1 MILGAYLSLK
11 IGRKRL
17 LHDPRADLGAAL
29 GERIDVLGIELLEA
43 LLDTRRQVA
52 DELAVGLRAGREPA
66 RNPDAGG
73 GEAADHLAERGV
85 LAADLLQVGHA
96 EIFKPRYTH
105 WFGIL
110 RVMTQR
116 RTVFFVS
123 DGTGITAQML
133 GHSLLTQFEGV
144 EFNQVTLPFVDSAEK
159 AEECLARIAAEG
171 GNGGQ
176 PIVFSTL
183 VNNDVRTV
191 VRKANAL
198 FIDFFESFIDPLEAG
213 LGVKSSHTIGRSHS
227 AMDKKEYQQRI
238 EAINFA
244 MAHDD
249 GASHRELAQA
259 DVILIGVSRSGKTPT
274 SLYLAMQFGVKAANY
289 PLIPE
294 DLDRMKLPEALRT
307 EKHRLYGLTI
317 APERLHE
324 IRKERRPGSKY
335 ADLDNCRFEVDEAEN
350 LMRREGVRCINSTS
364 KSIEEIATTILREL
378 RISRQIY

>member
-1 MILGAYLSLK
+1 MSA
-11 IGRKRL
+11 
-17 LHDPRADLGAAL
+17 
-29 GERIDVLGIELLEA
+29 
-43 LLDTRRQVA
+43 
-52 DELAVGLRAGREPA
+52 
-66 RNPDAGG
+66 
-73 GEAADHLAERGV
+73 
-85 LAADLLQVGHA
+85 
-96 EIFKPRYTH
+96 
-105 WFGIL
+105 
-110 RVMTQR
+110 R

-144 EFNQVTLPFVDSAEK
+144 EFDQVTLPFVDTVEK
-159 AEECLARIAAEG
+159 AEECLARIAAES
-171 GNGGQ
+171 GNGQ

-183 VNNDVRTV
+183 VNQDVREV
-191 VRKANAL
+191 VRRANAL
-198 FIDFFESFIDPLEAG
+198 IIDFFESFIDPLEAG

-249 GASHRELAQA
+249 GASHRELGQA

-274 SLYLAMQFGVKAANY
+274 SLYMALQFGVKAANY

-294 DLDRMKLPEALRT
+294 DFHRGKLPEALR
-307 EKHRLYGLTI
+307 EQKSRLYGLTI

-324 IRKERRPGSKY
+324 IRQERRPNSRY
-335 ADLDNCRFEVDEAEN
+335 ADLDNCRFEIDEAEAM
-350 LMRREGVRCINSTS
+350 MRREGIHSINSTS

-378 RISRQIY
+378 RIQRQVY

>member
-1 MILGAYLSLK
+1 
-11 IGRKRL
+11 
-17 LHDPRADLGAAL
+17 
-29 GERIDVLGIELLEA
+29 
-43 LLDTRRQVA
+43 
-52 DELAVGLRAGREPA
+52 
-66 RNPDAGG
+66 
-73 GEAADHLAERGV
+73 
-85 LAADLLQVGHA
+85 
-96 EIFKPRYTH
+96 
-105 WFGIL
+105 
-110 RVMTQR
+110 MTQR

-159 AEECLARIAAEG
+159 AEECLARIEAENATG
-171 GNGGQ
+171 TQ
-176 PIVFSTL
+176 PVVFSTL
-183 VNNDVRTV
+183 VNQEVRAV

-198 FIDFFESFIDPLEAG
+198 FLDFFETFIDPLEAG

-249 GASHRELAQA
+249 GASHKELGQA

-274 SLYLAMQFGVKAANY
+274 SLYLALQFGVKAANY

-294 DLDRMKLPEALRT
+294 DFHREKLPEALRLY
-307 EKHRLYGLTI
+307 KPKLYGLTI

-324 IRKERRPGSKY
+324 IRKERRPDSRY
-335 ADLDNCRFEVDEAEN
+335 AAPDNCRYEVKEAES
-350 LMRREGVRCINSTS
+350 LMRREGIHCINSTT

-378 RISRQIY
+378 RIQRQVY

>member
-1 MILGAYLSLK
+1 M
-11 IGRKRL
+11 
-17 LHDPRADLGAAL
+17 
-29 GERIDVLGIELLEA
+29 
-43 LLDTRRQVA
+43 
-52 DELAVGLRAGREPA
+52 
-66 RNPDAGG
+66 
-73 GEAADHLAERGV
+73 
-85 LAADLLQVGHA
+85 
-96 EIFKPRYTH
+96 
-105 WFGIL
+105 
-110 RVMTQR
+110 QR

-144 EFNQVTLPFVDSAEK
+144 EFNPVTLPFVDTTEK
-159 AEECLARIAAEG
+159 AEDCLARIEAESAN
-171 GNGGQ
+171 GNGQ

-183 VNNDVRTV
+183 VNQDVRQV
-191 VRKANAL
+191 VRRANAL
-198 FIDFFESFIDPLEAG
+198 FVDFFETFIDPLEAG

-249 GASHRELAQA
+249 GASHRELGQA

-274 SLYLAMQFGVKAANY
+274 SLYLALQFGVKAANY

-294 DLDRMKLPEALRT
+294 DFQRMKLPEALRQQ
-307 EKHRLYGLTI
+307 KPKLFGLTI

-324 IRKERRPGSKY
+324 IRKERRPDSRY
-335 ADLDNCRFEVDEAEN
+335 AALDNCRYEVEEAES
-350 LMRREGVRCINSTS
+350 LMRREGIHSINSTT

-378 RISRQIY
+378 RIQRQVY

>member
-1 MILGAYLSLK
+1 MSQ
-11 IGRKRL
+11 
-17 LHDPRADLGAAL
+17 
-29 GERIDVLGIELLEA
+29 
-43 LLDTRRQVA
+43 T
-52 DELAVGLRAGREPA
+52 
-66 RNPDAGG
+66 
-73 GEAADHLAERGV
+73 
-85 LAADLLQVGHA
+85 
-96 EIFKPRYTH
+96 
-105 WFGIL
+105 
-110 RVMTQR
+110 
-116 RTVFFVS
+116 RTVFFLS

-144 EFNQVTLPFVDSAEK
+144 DFLQVTLPFVDSAEK
-159 AEECLARIAAEG
+159 AEECLARIEAEAAK
-171 GNGGQ
+171 GNGQ
-176 PIVFSTL
+176 PVVFSTL
-183 VNNDVRTV
+183 VNQEVRAV
-191 VRKANAL
+191 FRRANAL
-198 FIDFFESFIDPLEAG
+198 FLDFFETFIDPLEAG

-294 DLDRMKLPEALRT
+294 DFDRAQLPEALRANT
-307 EKHRLYGLTI
+307 TRLYGLTI

-324 IRKERRPGSKY
+324 IRSERRPDSRY
-335 ADLDNCRFEVDEAEN
+335 AALDNCRYEIEEADK
-350 LMRREGVRCINSTS
+350 LMRRDGIRSINSTS

-378 RISRQIY
+378 RIQRQVY

>member
-1 MILGAYLSLK
+1 
-11 IGRKRL
+11 
-17 LHDPRADLGAAL
+17 
-29 GERIDVLGIELLEA
+29 
-43 LLDTRRQVA
+43 
-52 DELAVGLRAGREPA
+52 
-66 RNPDAGG
+66 
-73 GEAADHLAERGV
+73 
-85 LAADLLQVGHA
+85 
-96 EIFKPRYTH
+96 
-105 WFGIL
+105 
-110 RVMTQR
+110 MTIPLR

-144 EFNQVTLPFVDSAEK
+144 EFNQVTMPFVDSAEK
-159 AEECLARIAAEG
+159 AEECLARIAGEQQY
-171 GNGGQ
+171 GQ

-183 VNNDVRTV
+183 VNNDVRAV
-191 VRKANAL
+191 LRRANAL

-249 GASHRELAQA
+249 GASHRELSLA

-294 DLDRMKLPEALRT
+294 DLDRMKLPEALRA
-307 EKHRLYGLTI
+307 EKSRLYGLTI

-335 ADLDNCRFEVDEAEN
+335 ADQDNCRFEVEEAEA
-350 LMRREGVRCINSTS
+350 LMRREGIRSINSTT

-378 RISRQIY
+378 RIHRQVY

>member
-1 MILGAYLSLK
+1 MM
-11 IGRKRL
+11 
-17 LHDPRADLGAAL
+17 H
-29 GERIDVLGIELLEA
+29 
-43 LLDTRRQVA
+43 
-52 DELAVGLRAGREPA
+52 
-66 RNPDAGG
+66 
-73 GEAADHLAERGV
+73 
-85 LAADLLQVGHA
+85 
-96 EIFKPRYTH
+96 
-105 WFGIL
+105 
-110 RVMTQR
+110 

-144 EFNQVTLPFVDSAEK
+144 DFNQVTLPFVDSAEK
-159 AEECLARIAAEG
+159 AEECLARIEADAAS
-171 GNGGQ
+171 GNGQ

-183 VNNDVRTV
+183 VNQEVREV
-191 VRKANAL
+191 FRRANAL
-198 FIDFFESFIDPLEAG
+198 FLDFFETFIDPLEAG

-227 AMDKKEYQQRI
+227 AMDKKEYQQRM

-249 GASHRELAQA
+249 GSSHRELSQA

-294 DLDRMKLPEALRT
+294 DFDRGQLPEALRSNKT
-307 EKHRLYGLTI
+307 RLYGLTI

-324 IRKERRPGSKY
+324 IRKERRPGSRY
-335 ADLDNCRFEVDEAEN
+335 AELDNCRFEIDEADA
-350 LMRREGVRCINSTS
+350 LMRREGIRSINSTS

-378 RISRQIY
+378 RILRQVY

>member
-1 MILGAYLSLK
+1 M
-11 IGRKRL
+11 
-17 LHDPRADLGAAL
+17 
-29 GERIDVLGIELLEA
+29 
-43 LLDTRRQVA
+43 
-52 DELAVGLRAGREPA
+52 
-66 RNPDAGG
+66 
-73 GEAADHLAERGV
+73 AE
-85 LAADLLQVGHA
+85 Q
-96 EIFKPRYTH
+96 
-105 WFGIL
+105 
-110 RVMTQR
+110 

-144 EFNQVTLPFVDSAEK
+144 EFHQVTLPFVDSAER
-159 AEECLARIAAEG
+159 AEECLARIAAER
-171 GNGGQ
+171 GNGQ

-183 VNNDVRTV
+183 VNQDVREI
-191 VRKANAL
+191 VRRADAL
-198 FIDFFESFIDPLEAG
+198 FVDFFETFIGPLETG

-238 EAINFA
+238 EAINFS

-259 DVILIGVSRSGKTPT
+259 DLILIGVSRSGKTPT
-274 SLYLAMQFGVKAANY
+274 SLYLALQFGVKAANY

-294 DLDRMKLPEALRT
+294 DLERKKLPEALRS
-307 EKHRLYGLTI
+307 EKSKLYGLTI

-324 IRKERRPGSKY
+324 IRQERRPDSRY
-335 ADLDNCRFEVDEAEN
+335 AELDNCRFEVSEAEN

-378 RISRQIY
+378 RIQRQVY

>member
-1 MILGAYLSLK
+1 
-11 IGRKRL
+11 
-17 LHDPRADLGAAL
+17 
-29 GERIDVLGIELLEA
+29 
-43 LLDTRRQVA
+43 
-52 DELAVGLRAGREPA
+52 
-66 RNPDAGG
+66 
-73 GEAADHLAERGV
+73 
-85 LAADLLQVGHA
+85 
-96 EIFKPRYTH
+96 
-105 WFGIL
+105 
-110 RVMTQR
+110 MTQR

-144 EFNQVTLPFVDSAEK
+144 EFSQVTLPFVDSTEK
-159 AEECLARIAAEG
+159 AEECLTRIASEA
-171 GNGGQ
+171 NNGQ

-183 VNNDVRTV
+183 VNSDLREVLR
-191 VRKANAL
+191 RSNAL

-238 EAINFA
+238 EAINFS

-274 SLYLAMQFGVKAANY
+274 SLYLALQFGVKAANY

-294 DLDRMKLPEALRT
+294 DFQRGKLPEALRPQKT
-307 EKHRLYGLTI
+307 RLYGLTI
-317 APERLHE
+317 AAERLHE
-324 IRKERRPGSKY
+324 IRKERRPGSRY
-335 ADLDNCRFEVDEAEN
+335 AELDNCRYEVEEAES
-350 LMRREGVRCINSTS
+350 LMRREGIRSINSTT

-378 RISRQIY
+378 RIHRQVY

>member
-1 MILGAYLSLK
+1 MA
-11 IGRKRL
+11 
-17 LHDPRADLGAAL
+17 H
-29 GERIDVLGIELLEA
+29 
-43 LLDTRRQVA
+43 
-52 DELAVGLRAGREPA
+52 
-66 RNPDAGG
+66 
-73 GEAADHLAERGV
+73 
-85 LAADLLQVGHA
+85 
-96 EIFKPRYTH
+96 
-105 WFGIL
+105 
-110 RVMTQR
+110 R

-144 EFNQVTLPFVDSAEK
+144 EFKQVTLPFVDSREK
-159 AEECLARIAAEG
+159 AEECLARIGAET
-171 GNGGQ
+171 NGQ

-183 VNNDVRTV
+183 VNTDVREV
-191 VRKANAL
+191 LRRANAL
-198 FIDFFESFIDPLEAG
+198 VFDFFETFIDPLEAG

-249 GASHRELAQA
+249 GASHRELGQA

-274 SLYLAMQFGVKAANY
+274 SLYLALQFGVMAANY

-294 DLDRMKLPEALRT
+294 DFDRGKLPEALRA
-307 EKHRLYGLTI
+307 EKTRLYGLTI

-324 IRKERRPGSKY
+324 IRKERRPGSRY
-335 ADLDNCRFEVDEAEN
+335 ADLDNCRFEVEEAEA
-350 LMRREGVRCINSTS
+350 LMRREGIRCINSTS

-378 RISRQIY
+378 RIQRQVY

>member
-1 MILGAYLSLK
+1 MGA
-11 IGRKRL
+11 
-17 LHDPRADLGAAL
+17 
-29 GERIDVLGIELLEA
+29 
-43 LLDTRRQVA
+43 
-52 DELAVGLRAGREPA
+52 
-66 RNPDAGG
+66 
-73 GEAADHLAERGV
+73 
-85 LAADLLQVGHA
+85 
-96 EIFKPRYTH
+96 
-105 WFGIL
+105 
-110 RVMTQR
+110 R
-116 RTVFFVS
+116 RTVFFLS

-144 EFNQVTLPFVDSAEK
+144 EFNQVTLPIVDSPER
-159 AEECLARIAAEG
+159 AEECVERISAEAASG
-171 GNGGQ
+171 GSQ

-183 VNNDVRTV
+183 VNQELREV

-198 FIDFFESFIDPLEAG
+198 FIDFFESFIDPLEAA

-249 GASHRELAQA
+249 GASHRELSMA

-294 DLDRMKLPEALRT
+294 DLDRMKLPEALRA
-307 EKHRLYGLTI
+307 EKSRLYGLTI